1 MSVRISFANMRALL
15 LIAFVLFGCTISIGK
30 PIRSI
35 KSSNK
40 PNKPIKSIKQNR
52 AKPYV
57 KKAPYA
63 GLGKKSSANGLIK
76 AKGVSGHFKKTTKGH
91 TFVNPYAKSK

>member
-1 MSVRISFANMRALL
+1 MAAPISFVSMRALL
-15 LIAFVLFGCTISIGK
+15 LVAFVLFGCTISTGK

-35 KSSNK
+35 K
-40 PNKPIKSIKQNR
+40 PINKPIKLSKPIKHNR

-57 KKAPYA
+57 KKTPYA

-76 AKGVSGHFKKTTKGH
+76 AKGVSGHFKKTSTGH